1 MSDVPI
7 EGGGDRDYP
16 SDMEARVRVLEEIAA
31 NTKSLLGDIRAD
43 QRASRTEMIAGFAAL
58 RAEMTTGFA
67 AVRGEMTTGLTA
79 LRTDMNAIDQRRERD
94 FCIMFGATITMTLG
108 LAFLIARVA
117 HWL

>member
-1 MSDVPI
+1 M
-7 EGGGDRDYP
+7 
-16 SDMEARVRVLEEIAA
+16 LEEIAA

-43 QRASRTEMIAGFAAL
+43 RTRVAYGDDRGLCGSA
-58 RAEMTTGFA
+58 RRDTTGFA

-94 FCIMFGATITMTLG
+94 FRIMFGATITMTLG